1 MITRKYD
8 RDIETLREHFP
19 NADGFTTGVFNT
31 HAYVHITYADGYTL
45 YITMGEYSD
54 GRNYAAHSG
63 DGSGN
68 HKAEFATFAELLTY
82 LDGGKAA

>member
-19 NADGFTTGVFNT
+19 NADGFTASYGSG
-31 HAYVHITYADGYTL
+31 HACATILHATLILITAGRYNLTAGGESDGYTC
-45 YITMGEYSD
+45 
-54 GRNYAAHSG
+54 
-63 DGSGN
+63 
-68 HKAEFATFAELLTY
+68 AEFATLTDLLTY

>member
-1 MITRKYD
+1 MITRKFD
-8 RDIETLREHFP
+8 RNIETLREHFP
-19 NADGFTTGVFNT
+19 NTDGFTAEIFNT
-31 HAYVHITYADGYTL
+31 HAYVHITYTDGYTL

-68 HKAEFATFAELLTY
+68 HKAEFAIFAELLTY
-82 LDGGKAA
+82 LGGGKAA

>member
-8 RDIETLREHFP
+8 RDIETLREHFQ
-19 NADGFTTGVFNT
+19 NADSFATMVFNT
-31 HAYVHITYADGYTL
+31 HANVHITYADGYTL

-54 GRNYAAHSG
+54 GRNYAVHYG
-63 DGSGN
+63 DECGN